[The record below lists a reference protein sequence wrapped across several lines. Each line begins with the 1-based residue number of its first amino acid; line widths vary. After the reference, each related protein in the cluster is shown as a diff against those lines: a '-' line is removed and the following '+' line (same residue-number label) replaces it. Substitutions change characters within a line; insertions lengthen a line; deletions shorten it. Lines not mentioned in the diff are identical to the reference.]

1 MTREKLAGVLPRAA
15 LDTGVALE
23 RIRPVCEDVRD
34 RGAAAVREYTAR
46 FDGVDLATSRV
57 PARALAD
64 ALATLGPQLR
74 AALEEMIRRVRPV
87 HEAQRPADHVT
98 VIGDGAR
105 VTERYVPVDRAGVYV
120 PAGTVPLPSSVIMN
134 VIPAQVAG
142 VGRIAVASPP
152 RRDWDGLPAP
162 AILAA
167 CALLGIEEVHAVG
180 GAQAVAMFAYG
191 TADCAPVDVVTGPGN
206 AYVTA
211 AKRLLAGTVGVDA
224 EAGPTE
230 IAIIADHTADPR
242 FLAAD
247 LVAQAEHGPLA
258 ACLLITTDSGLAERT
273 EAELALQVAS
283 TRHQDTVREALAG
296 QSACVLVDD
305 TAAALAVSDVWAPE
319 HLEIQTADA
328 AGLAARVRNAGAVF
342 VGPYAPVSLGDYLAG
357 SNHVLPTGGTARH
370 TAGLSVLAF
379 MRGIHVVEYSAAALA
394 EAAPY
399 IDVLG
404 GAEDLAAHVAAVR
417 ARIRVGLGEHSASP
431 GASTRTPGPWNPPA
445 ASGPVPPS
453 PGLGPAG
460 LEGRHPSAGPP
471 IRPDLAGRSPY
482 GAPQLDVPVRLNTNE
497 NPFPPPPALVQAIT
511 GAVAGVAGSLN
522 RYPDRDA
529 MALRAELAAYLGHGL
544 TARQVWAANGSNEII
559 QQLLQVFGG
568 HGRSALGFEPSYAM
582 HPLISRATGTRWIS
596 GAREDDF
603 GLDADRTVR
612 AVAEHQPDLV
622 FLTSPNNPTGT
633 GLPLAVI
640 EAVCEAAPGMIV
652 VDEAY
657 AEFAREGTGTALA
670 LLPRFGRLVVTRTM
684 SKAFALAG
692 ARVGYLAADPGVI
705 DALLLV
711 RLPYHLSAQTQAT
724 ARAALAHADGLLAT
738 VADLRAERDS
748 LVDWLRGRGLAAAD
762 SDANFVLFGRFGD
775 SHAIWQALLDR
786 GVLVRE
792 VGPPGWLRVSIGTP
806 AEMTAFRDALA
817 DVLDNTQGPG
827 PVTEEPGRRPP
838 GGSRGVAPPGQQGGA
853 AQ

>member
-15 LDTGVALE
+15 LDTGAALE
-23 RIRPVCEDVRD
+23 QIRPVCEDVRD

-46 FDGVDLATSRV
+46 FDGVDLPTSRV
-57 PARALAD
+57 PAQALAD
-64 ALATLGPQLR
+64 AIATLSPELR

-98 VIGDGAR
+98 AIGDGAQ
-105 VTERYVPVDRAGVYV
+105 VTERYVAVDRAGVYV
-120 PAGTVPLPSSVIMN
+120 PAGLVPLPSSVIMN
-134 VIPAQVAG
+134 VVPAQVAG

-152 RRDWDGLPAP
+152 RRDCGGLPAP

-167 CALLGIEEVHAVG
+167 CALLGIEEVHAAG
-180 GAQAVAMFAYG
+180 GAQAIAMFAYG

-258 ACLLITTDSGLAERT
+258 ACLLITTDPGLAERT
-273 EAELALQVAS
+273 DAELGPQVAS
-283 TRHQDTVREALAG
+283 ARHRDTVQAALAG

-379 MRGIHVVEYSAAALA
+379 MRGIHVVECSAAALA

-399 IDVLG
+399 IDALG
-404 GAEDLAAHVAAVR
+404 AAEDLAAHVNAVR
-417 ARIRVGLGEHSASP
+417 IRLQSAGP
-431 GASTRTPGPWNPPA
+431 GGRPPWNPHVGEGPTA
-445 ASGPVPPS
+445 AQD
-453 PGLGPAG
+453 PGQRDAG
-460 LEGRHPSAGPP
+460 GPP
-471 IRPDLAGRSPY
+471 VRPDLAGRAPY

-497 NPFPPPPALVQAIT
+497 NPYPPPPALVQAIT
-511 GAVAGVAGSLN
+511 DAAASVAGSLN

-529 MALRAELAAYLGHGL
+529 MALRADLAAYLGHGL

-568 HGRSALGFEPSYAM
+568 SGRSALGFEPSYAM

-596 GAREDDF
+596 GSRDADF
-603 GLDADRTVR
+603 GLNAAEVVR
-612 AVAEHQPDLV
+612 AIGEHRPDLV

-633 GLPLAVI
+633 SLPLAVI
-640 EAVCEAAPGMIV
+640 EAVCGAAPGMVV

-657 AEFAREGTGTALA
+657 AEFARAGADTALS
-670 LLPRFGRLVVTRTM
+670 LLPHNPRLVVTRTM

-692 ARVGYLAADPGVI
+692 GRIGYLAAEPRVI

-711 RLPYHLSAQTQAT
+711 RLPYHLSALTQAT
-724 ARAALAHADGLLAT
+724 ARAALAHAGALLAT

-762 SDANFVLFGRFGD
+762 SDANFVLFGEFGD
-775 SHAIWQALLDR
+775 SHAVWQGLLDR

-792 VGPPGWLRVSIGTP
+792 TGPPGWLRVSIGTP
-806 AEMTAFRDALA
+806 AEMTAFRDALTA
-817 DVLDNTQGPG
+817 VLDN
-827 PVTEEPGRRPP
+827 
-838 GGSRGVAPPGQQGGA
+838 SA
-853 AQ
+853 A

>member
-23 RIRPVCEDVRD
+23 QIRPVCEDVRD

-46 FDGVDLATSRV
+46 FDGVDLPTSRV
-57 PARALAD
+57 PAQALAG
-64 ALATLGPQLR
+64 ALATLSPQLR
-74 AALEEMIRRVRPV
+74 GALEEMVRRVRPV

-98 VIGDGAR
+98 AIGDGAR

-152 RRDWDGLPAP
+152 RREWGGLPAP
-162 AILAA
+162 AIMAA
-167 CALLGIEEVHAVG
+167 CALLGIDEVHAVG

-211 AKRLLAGTVGVDA
+211 AKRLLAGAVGVDA

-242 FLAAD
+242 FVAAD

-258 ACLLITTDSGLAERT
+258 ACLLITTDPGLAERT

-283 TRHQDTVREALAG
+283 TRHQDTVRAALGG

-328 AGLAARVRNAGAVF
+328 ASLAARVRNAGAVF

-379 MRGIHVVEYSAAALA
+379 MRGIHVVDCSAAALA

-399 IDVLG
+399 IDALG
-404 GAEDLAAHVAAVR
+404 AAEDLAAHVAAVR
-417 ARIRVGLGEHSASP
+417 VRVGEGQEMPAHR
-431 GASTRTPGPWNPPA
+431 TRA
-445 ASGPVPPS
+445 
-453 PGLGPAG
+453 
-460 LEGRHPSAGPP
+460 AGPP

-497 NPFPPPPALVQAIT
+497 NPFPPPPVLVQAIT
-511 GAVAGVAGSLN
+511 DAVAGVAGSLN

-603 GLDADRTVR
+603 GLDAGRTVH
-612 AVAEHQPDLV
+612 AVREHQPDLV

-640 EAVCEAAPGMIV
+640 EAVCEAAPGMVV

-692 ARVGYLAADPGVI
+692 ARVGYLAAEQGVI

-775 SHAIWQALLDR
+775 SHAVWQGLLDR

-806 AEMTAFRDALA
+806 AEMAAFRDALA
-817 DVLDNTQGPG
+817 EVLDITRERQ
-827 PVTEEPGRRPP
+827 
-838 GGSRGVAPPGQQGGA
+838 
-853 AQ
+853 

>member
-1 MTREKLAGVLPRAA
+1 MTREKLAGVLPRAT

-23 RIRPVCEDVRD
+23 QIRPVCEDVRD

-46 FDGVDLATSRV
+46 FDGVDLPTSRV
-57 PARALAD
+57 PAQVLAGALAS
-64 ALATLGPQLR
+64 LSPRLR

-98 VIGDGAR
+98 AIGDGAR

-152 RRDWDGLPAP
+152 RRDWGGLPAP

-167 CALLGIEEVHAVG
+167 CALLGIDEVHAVG

-258 ACLLITTDSGLAERT
+258 ACLLVTTDPGLAERT
-273 EAELALQVAS
+273 EAELGPQVAS
-283 TRHQDTVREALAG
+283 ARHRDTVQAALAG

-328 AGLAARVRNAGAVF
+328 ASLAARVRNAGAVF

-379 MRGIHVVEYSAAALA
+379 LRGIHVVDCSAAALA

-399 IDVLG
+399 IDALG
-404 GAEDLAAHVAAVR
+404 AAEDLAAHVAAVR
-417 ARIRVGLGEHSASP
+417 VRI
-431 GASTRTPGPWNPPA
+431 
-445 ASGPVPPS
+445 
-453 PGLGPAG
+453 PAG
-460 LEGRHPSAGPP
+460 HEAPAHGRPAAGPP

-511 GAVAGVAGSLN
+511 DAVAVAAGSLN

-529 MALRAELAAYLGHGL
+529 MSLRAELAAYLGHGL

-603 GLDADRTVR
+603 GLDAGRTVH
-612 AVAEHQPDLV
+612 AVRQHQPDLV

-640 EAVCEAAPGMIV
+640 EAVCEAAPGMVV

-670 LLPRFGRLVVTRTM
+670 LLPRFPRLVVTRTM

-692 ARVGYLAADPGVI
+692 ARVGYLAADPAVI

-711 RLPYHLSAQTQAT
+711 RLPYHLSAQSQAT

-738 VADLRAERDS
+738 VADLRAERDA
-748 LVDWLRGRGLAAAD
+748 LVGWLRGHGLTAAD
-762 SDANFVLFGRFGD
+762 SDANFVLFGGFGD
-775 SHAIWQALLDR
+775 SHAVWQGLLDR

-806 AEMTAFRDALA
+806 AEMAAFRDALTA
-817 DVLDNTQGPG
+817 VLDHPEAGE
-827 PVTEEPGRRPP
+827 VE
-838 GGSRGVAPPGQQGGA
+838 
-853 AQ
+853 

>member
-23 RIRPVCEDVRD
+23 QIRPVCEDVRD

-46 FDGVDLATSRV
+46 FDGVDLPTSRV
-57 PARALAD
+57 PAQALAG
-64 ALATLGPQLR
+64 ALATLSPQLR
-74 AALEEMIRRVRPV
+74 GALEEMVRRVRPV

-98 VIGDGAR
+98 AIGDGAR

-152 RRDWDGLPAP
+152 RREWGGLPAP
-162 AILAA
+162 AIMAA
-167 CALLGIEEVHAVG
+167 CALLGIDEVHAVG

-211 AKRLLAGTVGVDA
+211 AKRLLAGAVGVDA

-242 FLAAD
+242 FVAAD

-258 ACLLITTDSGLAERT
+258 ACLLITTDPGLAERT

-283 TRHQDTVREALAG
+283 TRHQDTVRAALGG

-328 AGLAARVRNAGAVF
+328 ASLAARVRNAGAVF

-379 MRGIHVVEYSAAALA
+379 MRGIHVVDCSAAALA

-399 IDVLG
+399 IDALG
-404 GAEDLAAHVAAVR
+404 AAEDLAAHVAAVR
-417 ARIRVGLGEHSASP
+417 VRVGEGQEMPAHR
-431 GASTRTPGPWNPPA
+431 TRA
-445 ASGPVPPS
+445 
-453 PGLGPAG
+453 
-460 LEGRHPSAGPP
+460 AGPP

-497 NPFPPPPALVQAIT
+497 NPFPPPPVLVQAIT
-511 GAVAGVAGSLN
+511 DAVAGVAGSLN

-603 GLDADRTVR
+603 GLDAGRTVH
-612 AVAEHQPDLV
+612 AVREHQPDLV

-640 EAVCEAAPGMIV
+640 EAVCEAAPGMVV

-657 AEFAREGTGTALA
+657 AEFAREGTETALA
-670 LLPRFGRLVVTRTM
+670 LLPRFPRLVVTRTM

-775 SHAIWQALLDR
+775 SHAVWQGLLDR

-806 AEMTAFRDALA
+806 AEMAAFRDALA
-817 DVLDNTQGPG
+817 EVLDITRERQ
-827 PVTEEPGRRPP
+827 
-838 GGSRGVAPPGQQGGA
+838 
-853 AQ
+853 

>member
-1 MTREKLAGVLPRAA
+1 
-15 LDTGVALE
+15 
-23 RIRPVCEDVRD
+23 
-34 RGAAAVREYTAR
+34 
-46 FDGVDLATSRV
+46 
-57 PARALAD
+57 
-64 ALATLGPQLR
+64 
-74 AALEEMIRRVRPV
+74 
-87 HEAQRPADHVT
+87 
-98 VIGDGAR
+98 
-105 VTERYVPVDRAGVYV
+105 
-120 PAGTVPLPSSVIMN
+120 
-134 VIPAQVAG
+134 
-142 VGRIAVASPP
+142 
-152 RRDWDGLPAP
+152 
-162 AILAA
+162 
-167 CALLGIEEVHAVG
+167 
-180 GAQAVAMFAYG
+180 
-191 TADCAPVDVVTGPGN
+191 
-206 AYVTA
+206 
-211 AKRLLAGTVGVDA
+211 VDA

-258 ACLLITTDSGLAERT
+258 ACLLITTDPGLAERT
-273 EAELALQVAS
+273 DAELGPQVAS
-283 TRHQDTVREALAG
+283 ARHRDTVQAALAG

-379 MRGIHVVEYSAAALA
+379 MRGIHVVECSAAALA

-399 IDVLG
+399 IDALG
-404 GAEDLAAHVAAVR
+404 AAEDLAAHVNAVR
-417 ARIRVGLGEHSASP
+417 IRLQSAGP
-431 GASTRTPGPWNPPA
+431 GGRPPWNPHVGEGPTA
-445 ASGPVPPS
+445 AQD
-453 PGLGPAG
+453 PGQRDAG
-460 LEGRHPSAGPP
+460 GPP
-471 IRPDLAGRSPY
+471 VRPDLAGRAPY

-497 NPFPPPPALVQAIT
+497 NPYPPPPALVQAIT
-511 GAVAGVAGSLN
+511 DAAASVAGSLN

-529 MALRAELAAYLGHGL
+529 MALRADLAAYLGHGL

-568 HGRSALGFEPSYAM
+568 SGRSALGFEPSYAM

-596 GAREDDF
+596 GSRDADF
-603 GLDADRTVR
+603 GLNAAEVVR
-612 AVAEHQPDLV
+612 AIGEHRPDLV

-633 GLPLAVI
+633 SLPLTVI
-640 EAVCEAAPGMIV
+640 EAVCGAAPGMVV

-657 AEFAREGTGTALA
+657 AEFARAGADTALS
-670 LLPRFGRLVVTRTM
+670 LLPHNPRLVVTRTM

-692 ARVGYLAADPGVI
+692 GRIGYLAAEPRVI

-711 RLPYHLSAQTQAT
+711 RLPYHLSALTQAT
-724 ARAALAHADGLLAT
+724 ARAALAHAGALLAT

-762 SDANFVLFGRFGD
+762 SDANFVLFGEFGD
-775 SHAIWQALLDR
+775 SHAVWQGLLDR

-792 VGPPGWLRVSIGTP
+792 TGPPGWLRVSIGTP
-806 AEMTAFRDALA
+806 AEMTAFRDALTA
-817 DVLDNTQGPG
+817 VLDN
-827 PVTEEPGRRPP
+827 
-838 GGSRGVAPPGQQGGA
+838 SA
-853 AQ
+853 A

>member
-1 MTREKLAGVLPRAA
+1 MTREKLTGVLPRAA

-23 RIRPVCEDVRD
+23 QIRPVCEDVRD

-46 FDGVDLATSRV
+46 FDGVDLPTSRV

-64 ALATLGPQLR
+64 ALANLSPQLR

-98 VIGDGAR
+98 VIGDGAQ
-105 VTERYVPVDRAGVYV
+105 VTERYIAVDRAGVYV
-120 PAGTVPLPSSVIMN
+120 PAGTVPLPSSVVMN
-134 VIPAQVAG
+134 VVPAQVAG
-142 VGRIAVASPP
+142 VGQIAVASPP
-152 RRDWDGLPAP
+152 RRDCGGLPAP

-167 CALLGIEEVHAVG
+167 CALLGIDEVHAVG

-258 ACLLITTDSGLAERT
+258 ACLLITTDPGLAERT
-273 EAELALQVAS
+273 EAELRPQVAS
-283 TRHQDTVREALAG
+283 ARHRDTVQAALAG

-379 MRGIHVVEYSAAALA
+379 MRGIHVVECTAAALA
-394 EAAPY
+394 GAAPH
-399 IDVLG
+399 IDALG
-404 GAEDLAAHVAAVR
+404 AAEDLAAHVNAV
-417 ARIRVGLGEHSASP
+417 RIRVQ
-431 GASTRTPGPWNPPA
+431 
-445 ASGPVPPS
+445 
-453 PGLGPAG
+453 
-460 LEGRHPSAGPP
+460 SAGPGP
-471 IRPDLAGRSPY
+471 TAPQDPSQRDAGGPPVRPDLAGRAPY

-497 NPFPPPPALVQAIT
+497 NPYPPPPALVQAIT
-511 GAVAGVAGSLN
+511 DAAAGVAGSLN

-529 MALRAELAAYLGHGL
+529 MALRADLAAYLGHGL

-568 HGRSALGFEPSYAM
+568 AGRSALGFEPSYAM

-596 GAREDDF
+596 GSRDADF
-603 GLDADRTVR
+603 GLNAAGVVQ
-612 AVAEHQPDLV
+612 AIGEHRPDLV

-633 GLPLAVI
+633 ALPLAVI
-640 EAVCEAAPGMIV
+640 EAVCDAAPGMVV

-657 AEFAREGTGTALA
+657 AEFARAGADTALA
-670 LLPRFGRLVVTRTM
+670 LLPRYPRLVVTRTM

-692 ARVGYLAADPGVI
+692 GRIGYLAAEPRVI

-711 RLPYHLSAQTQAT
+711 RLPYHLSALTQAT
-724 ARAALAHADGLLAT
+724 ARAALAHSGALLAT
-738 VADLRAERDS
+738 VADLRAERDG
-748 LVDWLRGRGLAAAD
+748 LVGWLRGRGLAAAD
-762 SDANFVLFGRFGD
+762 SDANFVLFGEFGD
-775 SHAIWQALLDR
+775 SHAVWQGLLDR

-792 VGPPGWLRVSIGTP
+792 TGPPGWLRVSIGTP
-806 AEMTAFRDALA
+806 AEMTVFRDALTA
-817 DVLDNTQGPG
+817 VL
-827 PVTEEPGRRPP
+827 
-838 GGSRGVAPPGQQGGA
+838 GGSA
-853 AQ
+853 A

>member
-23 RIRPVCEDVRD
+23 QIRPVCEDVRD

-46 FDGVDLATSRV
+46 FDGVDLPTSRV
-57 PARALAD
+57 PAQALAG
-64 ALATLGPQLR
+64 ALANLAPELR

-98 VIGDGAR
+98 AIGDGAQ

-152 RRDWDGLPAP
+152 RRDWGGLPAP

-167 CALLGIEEVHAVG
+167 CALLGIDEVHAVG

-258 ACLLITTDSGLAERT
+258 ACLLITTDPGLAERT
-273 EAELALQVAS
+273 EAELRPQVAS
-283 TRHQDTVREALAG
+283 ARHRDTVQTALAG

-328 AGLAARVRNAGAVF
+328 ASLAARVRNAGAVF

-379 MRGIHVVEYSAAALA
+379 LRGIHVVDCSAAALA
-394 EAAPY
+394 DAAPY
-399 IDVLG
+399 INALG
-404 GAEDLAAHVAAVR
+404 AAEDLAAHVAAVR
-417 ARIRVGLGEHSASP
+417 ARIPHGQEV
-431 GASTRTPGPWNPPA
+431 PA
-445 ASGPVPPS
+445 HGR
-453 PGLGPAG
+453 PA
-460 LEGRHPSAGPP
+460 AGPP
-471 IRPDLAGRSPY
+471 IRPDLAGRTPY

-511 GAVAGVAGSLN
+511 EAVADAAGSLN

-529 MALRAELAAYLGHGL
+529 MSLRAELAAYLGHGL

-603 GLDADRTVR
+603 GLDAGRTVR
-612 AVAEHQPDLV
+612 AVAEHQPGLV

-640 EAVCEAAPGMIV
+640 EAVCEAAPGMVV

-657 AEFAREGTGTALA
+657 AEFAREGTGTALV
-670 LLPRFGRLVVTRTM
+670 LLPRFPRLVVTRTM

-724 ARAALAHADGLLAT
+724 ARAALAHAHGLLAT
-738 VADLRAERDS
+738 VAELRAERDS
-748 LVDWLRGRGLAAAD
+748 LVGWLRGRGLAAAD

-775 SHAIWQALLDR
+775 SHAVWQGLLDR

-806 AEMTAFRDALA
+806 AEMAAFRDALA
-817 DVLDNTQGPG
+817 AVLD
-827 PVTEEPGRRPP
+827 
-838 GGSRGVAPPGQQGGA
+838 GSVA
-853 AQ
+853 